1 MFIVLTTI
9 LNVYWTQ
16 GIYSARCQ
24 SNNCFKHSV
33 LPSTEVG
40 GRGIFERE
48 FIFLISDEMIYYIGL
63 TSITLLSSLHYAK
76 VVTYYARLDEFFYVK
91 LNSKAS
97 ILPTYHLFSFPVILF
112 NLVQLR
118 MIRC

>member
-1 MFIVLTTI
+1 
-9 LNVYWTQ
+9 
-16 GIYSARCQ
+16 
-24 SNNCFKHSV
+24 
-33 LPSTEVG
+33 
-40 GRGIFERE
+40 
-48 FIFLISDEMIYYIGL
+48 MIYCVGL

-76 VVTYYARLDEFFYVK
+76 VVTYYARLDDFYVR

-97 ILPTYHLFSFPVILF
+97 ILPTCHLFSFPVILF